1 MKIAIM
7 ASFPAKG
14 NVNVD
19 ASHGCKHREK
29 EKANAEAEAEAEA
42 EAKAEAEEESE
53 LANCVFAS
61 WREEINEFPVNS
73 EEEID

>member
-19 ASHGCKHREK
+19 AGHGCKHREK
-29 EKANAEAEAEAEA
+29 EKAKAKAK
-42 EAKAEAEEESE
+42 AKAEDEEESE
-53 LANCVFAS
+53 IANCVFAS
-61 WREEINEFPVNS
+61 LREEINRL
-73 EEEID
+73 

>member
-42 EAKAEAEEESE
+42 KAEAEEESE

-61 WREEINEFPVNS
+61 LREEINRL
-73 EEEID
+73 

>member
-29 EKANAEAEAEAEA
+29 A
-42 EAKAEAEEESE
+42 EAKAKAEAEDEEESE

>member
-29 EKANAEAEAEAEA
+29 EKANAEAEAEA